1 MRSKRYRACAEK
13 VKPDKYSVGEAVKV
27 LKSLKATKF
36 DETLEVAM
44 KLNVDPKKS
53 DQMIRGTLS
62 LPNGIG
68 KQKKVIVIADGD
80 EAAQAKAAGADEVG
94 TEELAKKIQ
103 DGWDDFDVAIATPR
117 CMKFVSKLGKVL
129 GPKGKMPS
137 QKSGTLTAEVTQAV
151 KEFKAG
157 KIEFRTDAAGNVQ
170 APIGKL
176 SFEESKIVE
185 NFTTYFEHVK
195 AMRPSTVKGHFI
207 LSCTLKST
215 MSPGLKLDLAPC

>member
-1 MRSKRYRACAEK
+1 MRSKRYKLCAEK
-13 VKPDKYSVGEAVKV
+13 VKPDKYPVSEAVKV
-27 LKSLKATKF
+27 LKSVKAAKF
-36 DETLEVAM
+36 DETIEVAM

-68 KQKKVIVIADGD
+68 KQKKVIVIADG
-80 EAAQAKAAGADEVG
+80 EEGEQAKAAGADAIG
-94 TEELAKKIQ
+94 TEDIAKKIQ
-103 DGWDDFDVAIATPR
+103 EGWDDFDVVIALPR
-117 CMKFVSKLGKVL
+117 TMKFVSKLGKVL

-137 QKSGTLTAEVTQAV
+137 QKSGTLTTEVAQAV

-176 SFEESKIVE
+176 SFDENKIIE
-185 NFTTYFEHVK
+185 NFNSYFEHIK
-195 AMRPSTVKGHFI
+195 SLRPSTVKGHYI
-207 LSCTLKST
+207 VSCTIKST
-215 MSPGLKLDLAPC
+215 MSPGLRLDLAPC